1 MRPYSVRIGGTG
13 ATKTNDRESTMNDA
27 ADKMKHKGEELGG
40 KAKEAAGK
48 LTNDD
53 DLEAEGRADQT
64 SANLKQAGDNVK
76 DAFTN

>member
-1 MRPYSVRIGGTG
+1 VRIGGTG

-48 LTNDD
+48 LTNND